1 MAPLVGKNYCIST
14 VIPILTELLKDDSSE
29 VRLNVAG
36 NMGKLASV
44 VDDGLLT
51 PALLKI
57 LENMTKDPQWRVRM
71 GIFKLIGELSVVYG
85 KETFMKSI

>member
-14 VIPILTELLKDDSSE
+14 VIPILLELMKDDSSE

-36 NMGKLASV
+36 NMVKLSSV
-44 VDDGLLT
+44 VDSALLT
-51 PALLKI
+51 PAFLQI
-57 LENMTKDPQWRVRM
+57 LTKMTKDTQWRVRM

-85 KETFMKSI
+85 KEVFI

>member
-1 MAPLVGKNYCIST
+1 MAPLIGKNSCIST

-57 LENMTKDPQWRVRM
+57 LENMTKDP
-71 GIFKLIGELSVVYG
+71 
-85 KETFMKSI
+85 